1 MGRGGGIN
9 KARAGRIHIKGRPV
23 FRQTQGSLYAA
34 GNAWGGRWGRER
46 CHNTAGNVVCRQ
58 TAVGQ
63 GLTGGGDGQR
73 GGILVFGAVIAL
85 ADAGAGRDPFIAGVH
100 LPAQI
105 LVRHHTVGQC
115 PTGSQQL

>member
-1 MGRGGGIN
+1 MRSGRKRLFCFDI
-9 KARAGRIHIKGRPV
+9 
-23 FRQTQGSLYAA
+23 AA
-34 GNAWGGRWGRER
+34 DA
-46 CHNTAGNVVCRQ
+46 RQ
-58 TAVGQ
+58 TAAGQ